1 MEITQLI
8 AVLQEMAHND
18 AALREAVLTIFMCV
32 CLESLPS
39 LWVSVSAL
47 GGSAGL
53 CYVSTWN
60 DAVW

>member
-32 CLESLPS
+32 C
-39 LWVSVSAL
+39 VSRVFHHCGFQSQLSEDRL
-47 GGSAGL
+47 GFAM
-53 CYVSTWN
+53 
-60 DAVW
+60 